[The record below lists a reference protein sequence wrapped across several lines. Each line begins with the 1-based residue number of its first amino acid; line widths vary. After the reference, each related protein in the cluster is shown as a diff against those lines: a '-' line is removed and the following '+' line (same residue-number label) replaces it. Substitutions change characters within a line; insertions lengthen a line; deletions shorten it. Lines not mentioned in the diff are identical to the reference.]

1 MRVARNRREKLDGI
15 DHDHISQVIDSRG
28 WQLIRRRI
36 EETRDRKMRELV
48 NPLDPVDTAKLRGE
62 IRGLEVALSVPG
74 ILQGEA
80 KEVKG
85 E

>member
-1 MRVARNRREKLDGI
+1 
-15 DHDHISQVIDSRG
+15 
-28 WQLIRRRI
+28 
-36 EETRDRKMRELV
+36 MRELV